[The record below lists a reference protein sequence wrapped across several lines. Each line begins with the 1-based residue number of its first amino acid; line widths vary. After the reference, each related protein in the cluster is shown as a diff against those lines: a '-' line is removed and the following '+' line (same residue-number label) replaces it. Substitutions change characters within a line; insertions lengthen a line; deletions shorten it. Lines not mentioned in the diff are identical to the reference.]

1 MRALARLAL
10 VALAGA
16 VVGMAPDA
24 AVGQEV
30 GSDVQMPSATEIVS
44 SASLFLVAGSVPAAT
59 PQAFAAAVQATVTQ
73 ALVDPRGET
82 RARSQLG
89 DFRTSILMKAGVLSF
104 DGAQARSRVTD
115 GRAEPRRPAW
125 VNRPLV
131 FVSPAALEAAARR
144 PSRRN

>member
-1 MRALARLAL
+1 MRVLARLAL

-24 AVGQEV
+24 AVGQET
-30 GSDVQMPSATEIVS
+30 GSDVQMPSATELVS
-44 SASLFLVAGSVPAAT
+44 SASLFLVTGSAVAAT

-73 ALVDPRGET
+73 ALVDPKGEIQ
-82 RARSQLG
+82 ARSQLG
-89 DFRTSILMKAGVLSF
+89 NFRTSILMKAGVLSF
-104 DGAQARSRVTD
+104 DLAQARSRVRD

-144 PSRRN
+144 PGRRN